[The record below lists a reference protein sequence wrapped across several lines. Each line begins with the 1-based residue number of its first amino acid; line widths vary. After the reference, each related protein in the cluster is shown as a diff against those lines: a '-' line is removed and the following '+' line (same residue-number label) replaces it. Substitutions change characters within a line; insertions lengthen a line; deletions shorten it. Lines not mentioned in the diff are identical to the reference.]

1 MKIFNKIVT
10 SVVLL
15 FMMFFLVSCGK
26 VKTHNVVFKNYD
38 GEILKEELVK
48 QGEAATPP
56 QDPKREGYTF
66 DGWSV
71 DFTKIENDLEVVAT
85 YTQKTYQVVFK
96 DDSDKT
102 IVEKSIKHGE
112 AATPPEAPS
121 KVGYTFI
128 GWDHPLNNIT
138 SDLIVSAQYEINLYK
153 VKFETF
159 GGTPVEDMLDV
170 PHSTKIVLP
179 STTKDGYAFVGWSW
193 NSNTYENTF
202 LVEENVTFNAIWTPI
217 VNYTITF
224 DTDGGDLLSPIT
236 AEAYKEV
243 STLPTPTKT
252 NYAFDGWL
260 LNGELIEVPFK
271 YTFDANITLVATWKG
286 LVDGISFE
294 ITDNEVTI
302 LSYSGSKTELVI
314 PNTIEELPV
323 TKVEEGAF
331 KNNKTIEK
339 LTFGSNLSDVG
350 AEAFMNMTNLLE
362 LHLPVKTKTFGINV
376 LKGSN
381 KLEIFT
387 LSSEASNELSYYF
400 GSDINLIPN
409 SLSKIKYPDG
419 ATLIDNTLFT
429 SSNNITLEL
438 ADDWTTIDNN
448 QFEKTTIKH
457 IIIPK
462 GVTSIGDNAF
472 ENATNLTT
480 ITFLE
485 DSQLQSIGKRAF
497 AGVNNL
503 TDLYLPESITTVG
516 DYVFSGNKYLRIYSK
531 APSQPSGWSTT
542 WRQLEIPMI
551 WGYKKHVDDGV
562 LEYAL
567 SIHGAY
573 VIKQLDKSTVEDIII
588 PKKIEDHDVIEINGI
603 AFKEN
608 SKIKSIMIPNSVTN
622 IGMHSFANAINF
634 ETVTFEENS
643 QLTTIG
649 SRAFSDASALKNI
662 VIPESVT
669 NISNGAFLNAKSLTK
684 VVIPEGVISIGNAAF
699 YQTNLRSIIIPE
711 GVEIIEVDAFN
722 GIENLYILSKLDAQ
736 PSGWH
741 SNWKN
746 INTPVIWNYQNTVSD
761 DTFEYVITSD
771 GAYVTKQLEQST
783 VEDIII
789 PNQIQGQDV
798 KEIIIS
804 AFRGNNKIKSV
815 RIPSS
820 ITYIGRYAFGDAT
833 NLQSVTFEEN
843 SNLTIMDYASFKNT
857 NITSIIIPK
866 SVTRIANETFM
877 YVKSLTTVTFEEESQ
892 LEIIDNW
899 AFCET
904 SLTAIE
910 IPKNVTTINFQAFR
924 ETNLTNIVIPQNVTR
939 MWKEIFIGVEN
950 VNIFAEAASKPS
962 DWHQDWNSENK
973 PVYWQGEWHYDE
985 NGVPTPNTP

>member
-1 MKIFNKIVT
+1 M
-10 SVVLL
+10 
-15 FMMFFLVSCGK
+15 
-26 VKTHNVVFKNYD
+26 
-38 GEILKEELVK
+38 
-48 QGEAATPP
+48 
-56 QDPKREGYTF
+56 
-66 DGWSV
+66 
-71 DFTKIENDLEVVAT
+71 IED
-85 YTQKTYQVVFK
+85 
-96 DDSDKT
+96 
-102 IVEKSIKHGE
+102 
-112 AATPPEAPS
+112 
-121 KVGYTFI
+121 
-128 GWDHPLNNIT
+128 
-138 SDLIVSAQYEINLYK
+138 
-153 VKFETF
+153 
-159 GGTPVEDMLDV
+159 
-170 PHSTKIVLP
+170 
-179 STTKDGYAFVGWSW
+179 
-193 NSNTYENTF
+193 
-202 LVEENVTFNAIWTPI
+202 
-217 VNYTITF
+217 
-224 DTDGGDLLSPIT
+224 
-236 AEAYKEV
+236 
-243 STLPTPTKT
+243 
-252 NYAFDGWL
+252 
-260 LNGELIEVPFK
+260 
-271 YTFDANITLVATWKG
+271 
-286 LVDGISFE
+286 
-294 ITDNEVTI
+294 
-302 LSYSGSKTELVI
+302 
-314 PNTIEELPV
+314 LPV
-323 TKVEEGAF
+323 TKVQEGAF
-331 KNNKTIEK
+331 KDNKTIVK

-362 LHLPVKTKTFGINV
+362 LHLSAKTKTFGINV

-381 KLEIFT
+381 KLKTFT

-409 SLSKIKYPDG
+409 SLSNIKYPDG

-429 SSNNITLEL
+429 NSNNITLEL

-448 QFEKTTIKH
+448 QFENTTIKH

-462 GVTSIGDNAF
+462 GVTSIGDAAF
-472 ENATNLTT
+472 KNATNLTT
-480 ITFLE
+480 VTFKE
-485 DSQLQSIGKRAF
+485 DSQLLSIGSQAF
-497 AGVNNL
+497 FSIDTL
-503 TDLYLPESITTVG
+503 TDLYLPESITTIG
-516 DYVFSGNKYLRIYSK
+516 DNAFFGNNYLRIYSK
-531 APSQPSGWSTT
+531 APSQPSGWSTK

-551 WGYKKHVDDGV
+551 WGYEKHVDDGV

-573 VIKQLDKSTVEDIII
+573 VIKQLDKSTVEDVIIQ
-588 PKKIEDHDVIEINGI
+588 KKIEDHDVIEINGI

-622 IGMHSFANAINF
+622 IGMYSFANAINF

-649 SRAFSDASALKNI
+649 TRAFSDAIALKNI

-669 NISNGAFLNAKSLTK
+669 NIGNGAFYKANSLTK

-699 YQTNLRSIIIPE
+699 FQAINLRSILIPE
-711 GVEIIEVDAFN
+711 GVESIGDEAFH
-722 GIENLYILSKLDAQ
+722 GMLDLHILSKLDAQ

-771 GAYVTKQLEQST
+771 GAYVTKQLDQST

-820 ITYIGRYAFGDAT
+820 ITYIGRYAFGDAI

-892 LEIIDNW
+892 LETIDNW

-924 ETNLTNIVIPQNVTR
+924 KTNLTSIVIPENVTM

-962 DWHQDWNSENK
+962 DWHQDWNSENQ